1 MAEAAQTLYDERDRQ
16 VAALRTAYDARYDS
30 ATTGNTLDYQLR
42 SFDTDAAQQIQEL
55 RDKLK
60 DLGFTA
66 GEANDKFGE
75 QINLERALAAERQQ
89 VIDAYRLSSLQNTA
103 SLADRQ
109 GVATGYNSTLEG
121 QLASFDRQA
130 EIERIQAARDGVSD
144 MAQVEKTLAL
154 ERLKVIQDFAEQA
167 AATEKA
173 AADARQQAID
183 YAQKQAANALG
194 GIADYVTSLQ
204 RGDASTLTP
213 EQKLQLARDQFNA
226 VAGSAAAGDYTSV
239 TKFTD
244 YAQAYQEAANAYGAG
259 PGQAE
264 AVQRILEAAQQ
275 VSTVNVEALT
285 ASTMASIQQQAT
297 ATLMTGLQLI
307 ADRVATLIDATERAR
322 VDANNIG
329 RLAA

>member
-1 MAEAAQTLYDERDRQ
+1 M
-16 VAALRTAYDARYDS
+16 
-30 ATTGNTLDYQLR
+30 
-42 SFDTDAAQQIQEL
+42 QIQPPGISEG
-55 RDKLK
+55 DSP
-60 DLGFTA
+60 GGHA
-66 GEANDKFGE
+66 G
-75 QINLERALAAERQQ
+75 
-89 VIDAYRLSSLQNTA
+89 
-103 SLADRQ
+103 
-109 GVATGYNSTLEG
+109 
-121 QLASFDRQA
+121 
-130 EIERIQAARDGVSD
+130 
-144 MAQVEKTLAL
+144 
-154 ERLKVIQDFAEQA
+154 
-167 AATEKA
+167 
-173 AADARQQAID
+173 
-183 YAQKQAANALG
+183 
-194 GIADYVTSLQ
+194 
-204 RGDASTLTP
+204 
-213 EQKLQLARDQFNA
+213 
-226 VAGSAAAGDYTSV
+226 GSAAAGDYTSV